1 MADTNISAVAALNLV
16 TTASKAGKT
25 VQQVMSAKSTGF
37 DFKNVLGKQA
47 YNGTND
53 KNSVGRADGHV
64 RIAAM
69 YLRGRLIFKRR
80 MTADCQRLMPMKLL
94 KECHR
99 R

>member
-1 MADTNISAVAALNLV
+1 MADTNLSAVAALNLV

-37 DFKNVLGKQA
+37 DFKN
-47 YNGTND
+47 
-53 KNSVGRADGHV
+53 
-64 RIAAM
+64 
-69 YLRGRLIFKRR
+69 RR